1 MKNINKSN
9 IMGLIGM
16 DIINIKN
23 EEVGTVVGDFN
34 GKYIVN
40 VDGEEKFY
48 SESTLI
54 RNWKIV
60 EEETEEVMSENN
72 ETEEVINEEN
82 IEDENKPNE
91 VIEEETE
98 ETSNEEIITEEIND
112 EDEIVDEIEEVINE
126 NNEVIKEEIEE
137 VIDEENTEDENKA
150 NEDEIV
156 EETEETSNEEIITE
170 EIKDEDEIV
179 DETEE
184 VINEN
189 DEVIEEETEEV
200 ISETDETEEFVLE
213 TENEGIIDNIKE
225 TEGRVKITGHLYGIP
240 VKFDKINQTTVWK
253 TLIKLYDNRKD
264 ENDKYSLEDKKY
276 LVRQLKQLDEKV
288 FAGAFRCLVSKTKQ
302 NYIDELL
309 K

>member
-16 DIINIKN
+16 DVINIKN
-23 EEVGTVVGDFN
+23 EVVGTVVGDFN
-34 GKYIVN
+34 GKYIIN

-60 EEETEEVMSENN
+60 E
-72 ETEEVINEEN
+72 
-82 IEDENKPNE
+82 
-91 VIEEETE
+91 
-98 ETSNEEIITEEIND
+98 
-112 EDEIVDEIEEVINE
+112 
-126 NNEVIKEEIEE
+126 
-137 VIDEENTEDENKA
+137 
-150 NEDEIV
+150 
-156 EETEETSNEEIITE
+156 
-170 EIKDEDEIV
+170 

-200 ISETDETEEFVLE
+200 INEENTEDENKADEVIEEETEEVINENDEDEIVEETEEVINENDETEEFVLE
-213 TENEGIIDNIKE
+213 TKNEGIIDNIKE
-225 TEGRVKITGHLYGIP
+225 TEGKVKITGHLYGVP

-264 ENDKYSLEDKKY
+264 ENDKYSLDDKKY
-276 LVRQLKQLDEKV
+276 LVRQLKQLNEEV

-302 NYIDELL
+302 NYIEELL

>member
-16 DIINIKN
+16 DVINIKN

-60 EEETEEVMSENN
+60 E
-72 ETEEVINEEN
+72 
-82 IEDENKPNE
+82 
-91 VIEEETE
+91 
-98 ETSNEEIITEEIND
+98 
-112 EDEIVDEIEEVINE
+112 
-126 NNEVIKEEIEE
+126 
-137 VIDEENTEDENKA
+137 
-150 NEDEIV
+150 
-156 EETEETSNEEIITE
+156 
-170 EIKDEDEIV
+170 
-179 DETEE
+179 DETENA
-184 VINEN
+184 INEN
-189 DEVIEEETEEV
+189 DEVIEE
-200 ISETDETEEFVLE
+200 ETEEFVLE

-225 TEGRVKITGHLYGIP
+225 TEGKVKITGHLYGVP

-253 TLIKLYDNRKD
+253 TLNRLYDNRKN
-264 ENDKYSLEDKKY
+264 ENDEYSLDDKKY

-302 NYIDELL
+302 NYIEELM

>member
-16 DIINIKN
+16 DVINIKN

-40 VDGEEKFY
+40 VDGEEKTY

-60 EEETEEVMSENN
+60 EEETEETSEAVLT
-72 ETEEVINEEN
+72 TEES
-82 IEDENKPNE
+82 
-91 VIEEETE
+91 
-98 ETSNEEIITEEIND
+98 SNEEIVTEEI
-112 EDEIVDEIEEVINE
+112 EDEIVEETEEEVINE
-126 NNEVIKEEIEE
+126 NNEVIEEETEDI
-137 VIDEENTEDENKA
+137 IDEENTEDK
-150 NEDEIV
+150 
-156 EETEETSNEEIITE
+156 
-170 EIKDEDEIV
+170 
-179 DETEE
+179 
-184 VINEN
+184 N
-189 DEVIEEETEEV
+189 DEVIEEETEEF
-200 ISETDETEEFVLE
+200 ILE
-213 TENEGIIDNIKE
+213 TENRGIIDNIKE
-225 TEGRVKITGHLYGIP
+225 TEGKVKITGHLYGVP

-253 TLIKLYDNRKD
+253 TLNRLYDNRKN
-264 ENDKYSLEDKKY
+264 ENDEYSLDDKKY

-302 NYIDELL
+302 NYIEELM

>member
-60 EEETEEVMSENN
+60 EEETEEV
-72 ETEEVINEEN
+72 IDEEN

-91 VIEEETE
+91 VVEEETE
-98 ETSNEEIITEEIND
+98 ETSNEEIITEEVKD
-112 EDEIVDEIEEVINE
+112 EDEIVDETEKVINE
-126 NNEVIKEEIEE
+126 NDEVIKEEIEE

-150 NEDEIV
+150 
-156 EETEETSNEEIITE
+156 
-170 EIKDEDEIV
+170 
-179 DETEE
+179 
-184 VINEN
+184 

-200 ISETDETEEFVLE
+200 MSENDETEEFVLE

-225 TEGRVKITGHLYGIP
+225 TEGRVKITGHLYGVP

-264 ENDKYSLEDKKY
+264 ENDKYSLDDKKY

-302 NYIDELL
+302 NYIEELM

>member
-16 DIINIKN
+16 DVINIKN
-23 EEVGTVVGDFN
+23 EVVGTVVGDFN

-54 RNWKIV
+54 KNWKIV
-60 EEETEEVMSENN
+60 EDETE
-72 ETEEVINEEN
+72 
-82 IEDENKPNE
+82 
-91 VIEEETE
+91 
-98 ETSNEEIITEEIND
+98 
-112 EDEIVDEIEEVINE
+112 EEVINE
-126 NNEVIKEEIEE
+126 NDEVIEE
-137 VIDEENTEDENKA
+137 
-150 NEDEIV
+150 
-156 EETEETSNEEIITE
+156 
-170 EIKDEDEIV
+170 
-179 DETEE
+179 ETEE

-200 ISETDETEEFVLE
+200 MSENSEDEIVKETEEVMSENDETEEFVLE

-225 TEGRVKITGHLYGIP
+225 TEGKVKITGHLYGIP

-264 ENDKYSLEDKKY
+264 ENDKYSLDDKKY

-302 NYIDELL
+302 NYIEELM

>member
-16 DIINIKN
+16 DVINIKN

-60 EEETEEVMSENN
+60 EDETENAMNENDKVIEEETEEV
-72 ETEEVINEEN
+72 IDEEN
-82 IEDENKPNE
+82 AEDENKPNE
-91 VIEEETE
+91 VAEEET
-98 ETSNEEIITEEIND
+98 
-112 EDEIVDEIEEVINE
+112 EEVINE
-126 NNEVIKEEIEE
+126 NDEVIE
-137 VIDEENTEDENKA
+137 
-150 NEDEIV
+150 

-189 DEVIEEETEEV
+189 DEVIEEETEDV
-200 ISETDETEEFVLE
+200 ISETEETEEFVLE

-225 TEGRVKITGHLYGIP
+225 TEGRVKITGHLYGVP

-264 ENDKYSLEDKKY
+264 ENDKYSLDDKKY

-302 NYIDELL
+302 NYIEELM

>member
-16 DIINIKN
+16 DVVNIKN
-23 EEVGTVVGDFN
+23 EAVGTVVGDFN

-72 ETEEVINEEN
+72 EAEEVINEEN

-91 VIEEETE
+91 VAEEETE

-112 EDEIVDEIEEVINE
+112 EDEIIE
-126 NNEVIKEEIEE
+126 
-137 VIDEENTEDENKA
+137 
-150 NEDEIV
+150 
-156 EETEETSNEEIITE
+156 
-170 EIKDEDEIV
+170 
-179 DETEE
+179 ETEE

-200 ISETDETEEFVLE
+200 INETEETEEFVLE

-264 ENDKYSLEDKKY
+264 ENDKYSLDDKKY

-302 NYIDELL
+302 NYIEELM

>member
-16 DIINIKN
+16 DVINIKN
-23 EEVGTVVGDFN
+23 EEVGTVVGDLN
-34 GKYIVN
+34 GKYIIN

-54 RNWKIV
+54 KNWKIV
-60 EEETEEVMSENN
+60 EEETEEEVINENDEMIEE

-91 VIEEETE
+91 V
-98 ETSNEEIITEEIND
+98 
-112 EDEIVDEIEEVINE
+112 
-126 NNEVIKEEIEE
+126 
-137 VIDEENTEDENKA
+137 
-150 NEDEIV
+150 V
-156 EETEETSNEEIITE
+156 EE
-170 EIKDEDEIV
+170 
-179 DETEE
+179 
-184 VINEN
+184 
-189 DEVIEEETEEV
+189 
-200 ISETDETEEFVLE
+200 ETEEFVLE
-213 TENEGIIDNIKE
+213 TKNEGIIDNIKE
-225 TEGRVKITGHLYGIP
+225 TEGKVKITGHLYGVP

-253 TLIKLYDNRKD
+253 TLNRLYDNRKN
-264 ENDKYSLEDKKY
+264 ENDEYSLDDKKY

-302 NYIDELL
+302 NYIEELI

>member
-16 DIINIKN
+16 DVINIKN

-40 VDGEEKFY
+40 VDGEEKTY

-60 EEETEEVMSENN
+60 EEETEETSEAVLT
-72 ETEEVINEEN
+72 TEES
-82 IEDENKPNE
+82 
-91 VIEEETE
+91 
-98 ETSNEEIITEEIND
+98 SNEEIITEEI
-112 EDEIVDEIEEVINE
+112 
-126 NNEVIKEEIEE
+126 
-137 VIDEENTEDENKA
+137 
-150 NEDEIV
+150 EDEIV
-156 EETEETSNEEIITE
+156 EETE
-170 EIKDEDEIV
+170 
-179 DETEE
+179 EE

-189 DEVIEEETEEV
+189 DEVIEDEIEDV
-200 ISETDETEEFVLE
+200 ISETEETEEFVLE

-225 TEGRVKITGHLYGIP
+225 TEGRVKITGHLYGVP

-264 ENDKYSLEDKKY
+264 ENDKY
-276 LVRQLKQLDEKV
+276 
-288 FAGAFRCLVSKTKQ
+288 
-302 NYIDELL
+302 
-309 K
+309 

>member
-16 DIINIKN
+16 DVINIKN
-23 EEVGTVVGDFN
+23 EEVGTVVGDLN
-34 GKYIVN
+34 GKYIIN

-54 RNWKIV
+54 KNWKIV
-60 EEETEEVMSENN
+60 EEKTEEEVINEND
-72 ETEEVINEEN
+72 EVIEEKTEEVINEEN

-91 VIEEETE
+91 V
-98 ETSNEEIITEEIND
+98 
-112 EDEIVDEIEEVINE
+112 
-126 NNEVIKEEIEE
+126 
-137 VIDEENTEDENKA
+137 
-150 NEDEIV
+150 V
-156 EETEETSNEEIITE
+156 EE
-170 EIKDEDEIV
+170 
-179 DETEE
+179 
-184 VINEN
+184 
-189 DEVIEEETEEV
+189 
-200 ISETDETEEFVLE
+200 ETEEFVLE

-225 TEGRVKITGHLYGIP
+225 TEGKVKITGHLYGVP

-253 TLIKLYDNRKD
+253 TLNRLYDNRKN
-264 ENDKYSLEDKKY
+264 ENDEYSLEDKKY

-302 NYIDELL
+302 NYIEELL

>member
-16 DIINIKN
+16 DVINIKN
-23 EEVGTVVGDFN
+23 EEVGTVVGDLN
-34 GKYIVN
+34 GKYIIN

-54 RNWKIV
+54 KNWKIV
-60 EEETEEVMSENN
+60 EEETEEEVINENDEVIEE

-98 ETSNEEIITEEIND
+98 E
-112 EDEIVDEIEEVINE
+112 
-126 NNEVIKEEIEE
+126 
-137 VIDEENTEDENKA
+137 
-150 NEDEIV
+150 
-156 EETEETSNEEIITE
+156 
-170 EIKDEDEIV
+170 
-179 DETEE
+179 
-184 VINEN
+184 
-189 DEVIEEETEEV
+189 
-200 ISETDETEEFVLE
+200 FVLE

-225 TEGRVKITGHLYGIP
+225 TEGKVKITGHLYGVP

-253 TLIKLYDNRKD
+253 TLNRLYDNRKD
-264 ENDKYSLEDKKY
+264 ENDEYSLDDKKY

-302 NYIDELL
+302 NYIEELM